1 MNITML
7 APTAVKSIF
16 RNRMRSFLT
25 MLGIIIGVSAVIIM
39 IAVGKGAQV
48 EIERQIA
55 SLGSNLFIIF
65 PHAIVHRGVNLGAG
79 SSKPMTVADYEKLK
93 DEAVYLKEVTPIA
106 QTGGQIIGGGN
117 NWLTQVQGV
126 GDNYLMIRDWN
137 MEYGCFFTM
146 NDIKT
151 RNKVAIL
158 GKTVSDNLF
167 PDQDPVG
174 SMIRIRRV
182 PFKVIGVLSKK
193 GQTTTGNDQ
202 DDIIL
207 VPYTTALYRLKGSQ
221 YINLIMASALSTE
234 MMNEAQE
241 EIRQILREAHNLNI
255 NEDDDFTVRNQTEIT
270 ETASQ
275 ASKTL
280 TILLGSI
287 AGVSLV
293 VGGIGIMN
301 IMLVS
306 VTERTREIGLRMAV
320 GARSVDVMMQFLIE
334 AVALSMVGGM
344 IGIILAFVTAGLL
357 NIYSNFNVIIQP
369 LTITLAATFS
379 AIVGIFF
386 GFYPARKAAMMNP
399 IDALRYE

>member
-1 MNITML
+1 ML

-320 GARSVDVMMQFLIE
+320 GARSVDVMMQFL
-334 AVALSMVGGM
+334 
-344 IGIILAFVTAGLL
+344 
-357 NIYSNFNVIIQP
+357 
-369 LTITLAATFS
+369 
-379 AIVGIFF
+379 
-386 GFYPARKAAMMNP
+386 
-399 IDALRYE
+399 